1 MIAAVV
7 AIGGV
12 AGGLGIGYPV
22 HSAMTD
28 IFDEGFDIS
37 LAEDELKN

>member
-12 AGGLGIGYPV
+12 AGGLGIGYLV
-22 HSAMTD
+22 YSAMKD
-28 IFDEGFDIS
+28 MFDDGFDIS
-37 LAEDELKN
+37 ITEDDFKN